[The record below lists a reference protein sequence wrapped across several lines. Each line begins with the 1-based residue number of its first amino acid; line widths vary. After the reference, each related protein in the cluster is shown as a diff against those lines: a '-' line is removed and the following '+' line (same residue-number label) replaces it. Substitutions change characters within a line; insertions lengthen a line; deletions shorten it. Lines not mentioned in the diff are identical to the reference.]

1 MVPTMDDLFQNLIS
15 HLMRPESDQD
25 WAPDICSKVSFGNHT
40 KSEWIPNSYFN
51 MLLMLSDLF
60 FFMIA
65 SPNENPT

>member
-15 HLMRPESDQD
+15 HLMRPESDPD
-25 WAPDICSKVSFGNHT
+25 WAPDICAKVSFGNHT

-51 MLLMLSDLF
+51 VIDAFWPF